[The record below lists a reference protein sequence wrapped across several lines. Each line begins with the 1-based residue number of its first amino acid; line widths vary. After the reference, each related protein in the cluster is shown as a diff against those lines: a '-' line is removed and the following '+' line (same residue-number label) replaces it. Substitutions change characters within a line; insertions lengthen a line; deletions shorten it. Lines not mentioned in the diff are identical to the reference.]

1 MPVGARFEQALNT
14 ALASSGVSGSA
25 GNFFPLLDA
34 INGVELGDVLR
45 NSTKVK
51 LYCQYA

>member
-1 MPVGARFEQALNT
+1 MPVGARFEQALNI

-25 GNFFPLLDA
+25 GNFIPLVDA
-34 INGVELGDVLR
+34 INGVEFGDVLR
-45 NSTKVK
+45 NRVKVK